1 MTPATRDN
9 ERYTVGIVGAT
20 GLVGRE
26 VARLLDE
33 RRFPVDEL
41 RLFATED
48 SEGVKVP
55 VGDDEVPVRP
65 LRSGWD
71 DRLDL
76 LFVAV
81 PAEVAAG
88 VAAQAAEKGI
98 AVIDVSA
105 AHRHDPDALLCVPE
119 VNGAALEDHG
129 GIIASPSAAVAPLA
143 VALAAAIDPRA
154 ISRLVVTAM
163 LPASEAGAPGM
174 EELSSQSI
182 ALFNQSEVP
191 LERFPERL
199 AFNALAQVGALDGEG
214 EADTEAALRTE
225 LQRVLAAP
233 ALEVVATV
241 VRIPIFS
248 GQAATVVA
256 DCRVDVD
263 RAGLAKR
270 LADAEGVDLADE
282 GDGDTVP
289 MPGFVS
295 EMDDVQ
301 VGRLRV
307 HGPRTFSMWVV
318 SDNLRKGSALN
329 AVHIAERLVADGL
342 L

>member
-1 MTPATRDN
+1 MTQQTRDE

-33 RRFPVDEL
+33 RHFPTDEL
-41 RLFATED
+41 RLFASEG
-48 SEGVKVP
+48 SEGVRVAF
-55 VGDDEVPVRP
+55 GDDELTVRP

-71 DRLDL
+71 SGIDL

-81 PAEVAAG
+81 PAEVAVVIATE
-88 VAAQAAEKGI
+88 AAEKGI
-98 AVIDVSA
+98 AVIDLSS

-119 VNGAALEDHG
+119 VNGEALGDHG
-129 GIIASPSAAVAPLA
+129 GVIASPSAVVAPLA
-143 VALAAAIDPRA
+143 VALAAAIDPRT
-154 ISRLVVTAM
+154 IERLVVTAL
-163 LPASEAGAPGM
+163 LPASEAGATGM
-174 EELSSQSI
+174 EELSAQTI

-199 AFNALAQVGALDGEG
+199 AFNAIAQVGALAEG
-214 EADTEAALRTE
+214 EAEAEAALRTE
-225 LQRVLAAP
+225 LRRLLAAP
-233 ALEVVATV
+233 ALEVIATV
-241 VRIPIFS
+241 LRVPLFS

-256 DCRVDVD
+256 DCRVPID
-263 RAGLAKR
+263 RAELARR
-270 LADAEGVDLADE
+270 LGAAEGIDLADE
-282 GDGDTVP
+282 EAGDLVP
-289 MPGFVS
+289 LPGMIAEV
-295 EMDDVQ
+295 DDVQ

-329 AVHIAERLVADGL
+329 AVQIAERMVADGL